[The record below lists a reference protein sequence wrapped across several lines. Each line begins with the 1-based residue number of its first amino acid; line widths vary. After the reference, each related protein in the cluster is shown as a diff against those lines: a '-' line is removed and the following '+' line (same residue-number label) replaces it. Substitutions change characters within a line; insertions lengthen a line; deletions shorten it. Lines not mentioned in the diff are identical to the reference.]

1 MMPVYAIGSAALGTA
16 FLSRVTCHASR
27 FIGASLVA
35 LAVFLIAE
43 PAFADQTIMASDSAQ
58 VDCTASAK
66 DLTRISLVE
75 DEFAS
80 VSKIST
86 GNPQDDFSVVN
97 EPVRGDIYLSVPDGF
112 GRPALSFFATSKR
125 GYVYKFVCRISG
137 DQAAQVFV
145 SNPAIANERAAEN
158 GPTNQLG
165 PQDAA
170 VELVQAMYS
179 NAVADGYEMRQRT
192 LRPVYVGTLKVQMIA
207 EYRGSELT
215 GRVLRI
221 ENKGDQS
228 VELTESMI
236 APSSALAVSIADSKL
251 APGTV
256 TTAYLVSQNG
266 PSPLAGQN
274 TLTGR

>member
-1 MMPVYAIGSAALGTA
+1 MMPIYAMGCAAAGA
-16 FLSRVTCHASR
+16 VFLSRIHCIASR
-27 FIGASLVA
+27 GLGAGLVA
-35 LAVFLIAE
+35 AAIFLVAE
-43 PAFADQTIMASDSAQ
+43 PAWADQTIMASDSAQ
-58 VDCTASAK
+58 VDCVASAK

-97 EPVRGDIYLSVPDGF
+97 EPVRGDIYLSVPEGF
-112 GRPALSFFATSKR
+112 GRGALSFFGTSKR

-145 SNPAIANERAAEN
+145 SNPAIASEKAAES
-158 GPTNQLG
+158 GPTEKLG

-179 NAVADGYEMRQRT
+179 NAVADGYEMRQRA

-207 EYRGSELT
+207 EYRGAELT
-215 GRVLRI
+215 GKVLRI

-228 VELTESMI
+228 VELTETMV
-236 APSSALAVSIADSKL
+236 APASALAVSIAERKL
-251 APGTV
+251 APGKV

-266 PSPLAGQN
+266 
-274 TLTGR
+274 R